1 MNDIYGDEPLKYL
14 SQTPQRQRD
23 EIHRLQGEVEALR
36 RERDDFHMNYRM
48 KCDVKTKALH
58 EQLAAMTAE
67 RDEEKEKA
75 RVLRVE
81 NNTVRMDL
89 AAMTAERDELE
100 RLYEL
105 EKK

>member
-1 MNDIYGDEPLKYL
+1 MSDTYGDEPLKYL

-36 RERDDFHMNYRM
+36 RERD
-48 KCDVKTKALH
+48 A
-58 EQLAAMTAE
+58 
-67 RDEEKEKA
+67 EKEKA

-89 AAMTAERDELE
+89 AAMTVERNEWKLLHDNQVDTALRIQTQLAAEQQSRSNGGSTP
-100 RLYEL
+100 
-105 EKK
+105 